1 MEPGMEPSREHGE
14 RSDAELV
21 RAVARFEEA
30 AMHELYRRHGRAVFG
45 LACRL
50 LGDTMRA
57 EEILQD
63 VFVRLWEH
71 PERFEPGR
79 GELRSF
85 LLRQA
90 HSRSIDRLRSDT
102 ARARREEG
110 HEVERARF
118 NPGDDSLER
127 EVWELIR
134 SETVKEALAALSA
147 GEREAITLAYFG
159 GYTYREVATM
169 LREPEGTIKGRIR
182 VGLHK
187 LATRLES
194 AGLGARS

>member
-1 MEPGMEPSREHGE
+1 MEPSRDHAE
-14 RSDAELV
+14 RRDADLV
-21 RAVARFEEA
+21 RAVARFDEA
-30 AMHELYRRHGRAVFG
+30 AMRELYRRHGRAVFG

-50 LGDTMRA
+50 LGDTTRA
-57 EEILQD
+57 EEVLQD

-90 HSRSIDRLRSDT
+90 HSRSIDRLRSDA
-102 ARARREEG
+102 ARTRREEG
-110 HEVERARF
+110 HEAERLRCH
-118 NPGDDSLER
+118 PGDDLER
-127 EVWELIR
+127 EVWDLIR
-134 SETVKEALAALSA
+134 SETVKEALAALST

-194 AGLGARS
+194 AGMGARS